1 MLVLNR
7 RIGQSIY
14 LDDSV
19 CLTVFA
25 AQRDRIL
32 IAVIAPAAA
41 RVHSTDAVVCSAIH
55 DAAVLDGDER
65 PYLFALRNGQTL
77 AIDASEIQVRFS
89 SCALSTLR
97 KGPGRVQLAVRA
109 PAHVVVQREEIY
121 AQRQSDNGR
130 RATIASLA
138 KRLQR
143 ANLSMARPRAA
154 MPAWTAVDAA
164 APANAEFVFA

>member
-14 LDDSV
+14 LGDAV
-19 CLTVFA
+19 CVTVFA
-25 AQRDRIL
+25 AHRDRIL
-32 IAVIAPAAA
+32 IAVIAPEKA
-41 RVHSTDAVVCSAIH
+41 RVHSGDAVDCSAIH
-55 DAAVLDGDER
+55 DAAVLDSDER
-65 PYLFALRNGQTL
+65 PYLFALRSGQTL

-89 SCALSTLR
+89 CCALSTLR
-97 KGPGRVQLAVRA
+97 KGSGRVQLAVRA
-109 PAHVVVQREEIY
+109 PAHVAVQREEIY

-130 RATIASLA
+130 RATAVSLA

-143 ANLSMARPRAA
+143 ANLSIARPRSAI
-154 MPAWTAVDAA
+154 PAWIAVDAS